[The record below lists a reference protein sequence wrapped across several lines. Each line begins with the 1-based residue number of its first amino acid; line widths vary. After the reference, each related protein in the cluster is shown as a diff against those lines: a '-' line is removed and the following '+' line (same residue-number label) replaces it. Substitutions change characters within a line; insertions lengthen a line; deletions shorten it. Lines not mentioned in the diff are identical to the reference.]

1 MMDSKKLRT
10 VKAKNKKLIVK
21 QAKKLFIEK
30 GIEATTITDIAK
42 AIKMERKTIY
52 NHFKTKDL
60 IAEYIFIQ
68 SLEAISFTGSDSI
81 DFSTANNGLEK
92 VEIILRHH
100 IDTLFKMKDD
110 VIYTVHYDYYFRKNA
125 NTDYVSN
132 ILDIHQYDEVLK
144 YIKLGVKDG
153 SVNLKEE
160 DVIPTFNIIGLA
172 LMSYFSRLVFRGHII
187 EKEMGISESSVYDL
201 LDILLKGI

>member
-1 MMDSKKLRT
+1 MDNKILRT
-10 VKAKNKKLIVK
+10 VKDKNKQFIVK

-42 AIKMERKTIY
+42 TTKMERKTIY

-60 IAEYIFIQ
+60 IAEYIFIH
-68 SLEAISFTGSDSI
+68 SLEVISLPESDSI
-81 DFSTANNGLEK
+81 DFSKANNGFEK
-92 VEIILRHH
+92 VEIILRHY

-125 NTDYVSN
+125 NTGYVSN
-132 ILDIHQYDEVLK
+132 ILDIHKYDEVLK
-144 YIKLGVKDG
+144 YARLGVEDG

-160 DVIPTFNIIGLA
+160 EIIPTFNIIGLA
-172 LMSYFSRLVFRGHII
+172 LMSYLSRLVFRGHII
-187 EKEMGISESSVYDL
+187 EKEIGISESSVYDL
-201 LDILLKGI
+201 LTILLKGI